1 MIPKNNQKIELL
13 SLLDNAE
20 IAIDESIIPSA
31 DELIQRYKSETVA
44 RENLKPHTINL
55 YYDDCHK
62 VERQITIFHN
72 KEEKKDIPK
81 KDFYPYHF
89 DGTKWIKGLGDRTL
103 WKLYHQDLLILG
115 KGKWILWH
123 EGEKACDYALSRG
136 LISTSLCGSLANKK
150 TLEDDYVIAKM
161 NHLIDLGIEGII
173 FISDH
178 GKTGF
183 EKANRLTKI
192 AIHCGMPS
200 VHLPIEVIFPPAKEG
215 DDFVEYSESKINFP
229 NELLKTVIESAIAT
243 EKEKLISLSA
253 EESKGVNEDLIKS
266 FEESYQHSPPDISEN
281 NLPLLFEKCV
291 QKLSDNSLSEADRYT
306 EIGKFCSQNK
316 ISPSILQKAIS
327 ERIRNENK
335 QVELEELKGDLDDL
349 INVPNEQL
357 NLNYIF
363 GDLIAESLK
372 QSALEIPTNPDA
384 IVTILLP
391 VLASVI
397 GTRSR
402 IIVNPN
408 TRYIVPFIIR
418 SMIVGSS
425 GHRKSP
431 TARLAIDAL
440 QTRNTEAHKRYKRE
454 LQSYQESE
462 GNEPKPVLK
471 RHIVQDSSLDGL
483 IKVHADNLNGFLCF
497 VDELFGYF
505 KRMNKFNNGDDV
517 QRDLE
522 LYEGKPLIK
531 VRANED
537 SNIFL
542 ERTAISITGTIQEV
556 ALRQILHNKD
566 DLTGISARW
575 IIWAG
580 KMPLALLSNRS
591 QQSDQSFA
599 DLIGRAIDNL
609 FDIEID
615 SDLLIDNQAYDL
627 FQKWQHGIMN
637 GMKDLSLPQ
646 LEAKY
651 SKIES
656 DVIKFA
662 GILHYFYQITQP
674 DIITND
680 VVINL
685 ETMKRAIVLG
695 NYFLRHFCY
704 IVTKCQDDLLNSQ
717 LLKILE
723 LVQRKGEIS
732 AVKVKQFIREFKDTD
747 SLIINEL
754 FMDLIE
760 LGKVQQIPTKKGFK
774 IKML

>member
-1 MIPKNNQKIELL
+1 MIPNNSQNIDLL
-13 SLLDNAE
+13 SLLDNVE
-20 IAIDESIIPSA
+20 IAFDESLIPSV
-31 DELIQRYKSETVA
+31 DDLIEQYKSEAVA

-55 YYDDCHK
+55 KYDDCHK

-81 KDFYPYHF
+81 KDFYPYYL
-89 DGTKWIKGLGDRTL
+89 DGKKWIKGLGDRTL
-103 WKLYHQDLLILG
+103 WNLYHQDLLRLC

-123 EGEKACDYALSRG
+123 EGEKATDHGISRG
-136 LISTSLCGSLANKK
+136 FFGTSLCGSLANKK
-150 TLEDDYVIAKM
+150 TLEDDYVISKI
-161 NHLIDLGIEGII
+161 NHLMDLGIEGII

-192 AIHCGMPS
+192 ALNCGLPS
-200 VHLPIEVIFPPAKEG
+200 VHLPIEIIYPKAKEG
-215 DDFVEYSESKINFP
+215 DDFVEYSQSLP
-229 NELLKTVIESAIAT
+229 NIPNDILRVKIESAIAT

-253 EESKGVNEDLIKS
+253 EENEVVNEDLIKS
-266 FEESYQHSPPDISEN
+266 FEQSYKHSPIDISEN

-291 QKLSDNSLSEADRYT
+291 EKLSNTSLSEADRFV

-316 ISPSILQKAIS
+316 IPPNILQKAIS
-327 ERIRNENK
+327 ERIKNENK
-335 QVELEELKGDLDDL
+335 QVELEELKGDLDDF

-363 GDLIAESLK
+363 GDLIAETLK
-372 QSALEIPTNPDA
+372 QSASEIPTNPDA
-384 IVTILLP
+384 VVTVLLP
-391 VLASVI
+391 VLSSVI

-402 IIVNPN
+402 VIVNQN
-408 TRYIVPFIIR
+408 TRYIVPFILR
-418 SMIVGSS
+418 TMIVAKS
-425 GHRKSP
+425 GNKKSP
-431 TARLAIDAL
+431 TARLAIDSL
-440 QTRNTEAHKRYKRE
+440 QEKNSKAHKRYKHE
-454 LQSYQESE
+454 LQCYQESE
-462 GNEPKPVLK
+462 GNAPKPILK
-471 RHIVQDSSLDGL
+471 RYIVQDSTYDGL
-483 IKVHADNLNGFLCF
+483 IKAHADNLQGFLCF

-505 KRMNKFNNGDDV
+505 KRMNKFNNGDDT

-542 ERTAISITGTIQEV
+542 EKTAISITGTIQEV
-556 ALRQILHNKD
+556 ALRQILNNKD

-580 KMPLALLSNRS
+580 KMPLGLLSNRS
-591 QQSDQSFA
+591 QQGDSSFA
-599 DLIGRAIDNL
+599 DLIGCLIDNL
-609 FDIEID
+609 FDLDIH

-627 FQKWQHGIMN
+627 FQQWQHGIMN
-637 GMKDLSLPQ
+637 NMKNLSLPQ
-646 LEAKY
+646 IEAKY

-662 GILHYFYQITQP
+662 GILHYFYRVTQP
-674 DIITND
+674 DIITKE

-704 IVTKCQDDLLNSQ
+704 IVTKCQDGLLSSQ

-723 LVQRKGEIS
+723 LVQKKGEIS
-732 AVKVKQFIREFKDTD
+732 AVNVKQFIREFKDTD
-747 SLIINEL
+747 SSIINEL

-760 LGKVQQIPTKKGFK
+760 LGKVKQIPTKKGFRVK
-774 IKML
+774 LL